1 MITEKNII
9 LTARAMSIMFTPFYL
24 SIVGLAALFIFSYM
38 NMYPWQ
44 YKLWVLGIVYFFT
57 ILLPTLFIYAY
68 RRYRGWTLFELG
80 KKERRVVPYLISIIC
95 YSFCYYVMHA
105 VHIPHFMSSILVAA
119 LMIQIVCAIIN
130 LWWKISTHTAAI
142 GGVAGALLA
151 FALIFSYNPI
161 WWLCVVILLAGL
173 VGSSRMILRQHTLT
187 QVVVGFFVGLVTAYV
202 MILSV

>member
-1 MITEKNII
+1 MKEKNII
-9 LTARAMSIMFTPFYL
+9 LTARAMSLIFTPFYL

-80 KKERRVVPYLISIIC
+80 KKERRVVPYFISIIC
-95 YSFCYYVMHA
+95 YFFCYYVMHA

-119 LMIQIVCAIIN
+119 LMIQIVCAMIN

-151 FALIFSYNPI
+151 FALIFSYNPV
-161 WWLCVVILLAGL
+161 WWLCGVILLAGL

-187 QVVVGFFVGLVTAYV
+187 QVVGGFFVGLVTAYV

>member
-80 KKERRVVPYLISIIC
+80 KKGRSWPKLQVKR
-95 YSFCYYVMHA
+95 
-105 VHIPHFMSSILVAA
+105 
-119 LMIQIVCAIIN
+119 
-130 LWWKISTHTAAI
+130 K
-142 GGVAGALLA
+142 
-151 FALIFSYNPI
+151 
-161 WWLCVVILLAGL
+161 
-173 VGSSRMILRQHTLT
+173 SR
-187 QVVVGFFVGLVTAYV
+187 
-202 MILSV
+202 